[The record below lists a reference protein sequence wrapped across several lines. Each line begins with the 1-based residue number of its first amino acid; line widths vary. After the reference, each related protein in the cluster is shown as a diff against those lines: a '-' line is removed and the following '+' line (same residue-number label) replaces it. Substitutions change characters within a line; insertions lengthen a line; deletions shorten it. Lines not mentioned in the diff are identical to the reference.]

1 MTITII
7 LFAIILTLIL
17 NLSFVLKI
25 GNKTSIISMV
35 VINIIACLVFMIL
48 VVLLGAIKN
57 NLSSVIDEGIQKLEN
72 KVNEVYP
79 GALEKQMSTEEIKE
93 VLEESLEIDEVDGFE
108 ALAQN
113 IIKSRIEKL
122 TSVTLKTINA
132 LERENDRL
140 SVKDALISI
149 KEMSV
154 EAIIPYYK
162 TVLIILSSLYF
173 LFIIISI
180 LLSLHLAKDSD
191 SDNEGIV
198 FGEEADKTVIGMK
211 SKKSDIIF

>member
-7 LFAIILTLIL
+7 LFAIILTFIL
-17 NLSFVLKI
+17 NLSLVRKI
-25 GNKTSIISMV
+25 GNKTSRISMG

-149 KEMSV
+149 KEISV

-191 SDNEGIV
+191 GDNEGIV

>member
-17 NLSFVLKI
+17 NLSLVRKI
-25 GNKTSIISMV
+25 GNKTSRISMG

-211 SKKSDIIF
+211 SKNSDIIF

>member
-17 NLSFVLKI
+17 NLSLVRKI
-25 GNKTSIISMV
+25 GNKTSRISMG

-93 VLEESLEIDEVDGFE
+93 VLEESLEIDDVDGLE
-108 ALAQN
+108 VLAQN

-132 LERENDRL
+132 LERENDKL

-149 KEMSV
+149 KEISV

>member
-17 NLSFVLKI
+17 NLSLVRKI
-25 GNKTSIISMV
+25 GNKTSRISMG

-149 KEMSV
+149 KEISV

-162 TVLIILSSLYF
+162 MVLIILSSLYF

>member
-17 NLSFVLKI
+17 NLSLVRKI
-25 GNKTSIISMV
+25 GNKTSRISMG

-93 VLEESLEIDEVDGFE
+93 VLEESLEIDDVDGLE
-108 ALAQN
+108 VLAQN

-149 KEMSV
+149 KEISV

-180 LLSLHLAKDSD
+180 LLSLHLVKDSD
-191 SDNEGIV
+191 GDNEGIV

>member
-17 NLSFVLKI
+17 NLSLVRKI
-25 GNKTSIISMV
+25 GNKTSRISMG

-48 VVLLGAIKN
+48 VVLLGTIKN

-149 KEMSV
+149 KEISV

>member
-17 NLSFVLKI
+17 NLSLVRKI
-25 GNKTSIISMV
+25 GNKTSRISMG

-93 VLEESLEIDEVDGFE
+93 VLEESLEIDDVDGLE
-108 ALAQN
+108 VLAQN

-149 KEMSV
+149 KEISV

>member
-17 NLSFVLKI
+17 NLSLVRKI
-25 GNKTSIISMV
+25 GNKTSRISMG

-149 KEMSV
+149 KEISV

>member
-17 NLSFVLKI
+17 NLSLVRKI
-25 GNKTSIISMV
+25 GNKTSRISMG